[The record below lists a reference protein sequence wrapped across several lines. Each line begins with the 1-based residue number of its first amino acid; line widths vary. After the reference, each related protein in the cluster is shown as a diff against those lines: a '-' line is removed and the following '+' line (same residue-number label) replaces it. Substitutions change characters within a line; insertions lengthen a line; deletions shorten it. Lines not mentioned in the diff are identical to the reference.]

1 MDILED
7 IISSITDTHP
17 VKEVYTCTFWTAVI
31 SKHCGLS
38 STFKESHPNH
48 ETVRDAGKLRQKDIL
63 ELIQYAR
70 SDILLEASIGM
81 AAINSVIDTDES
93 LCIMENAFDAIVRR
107 GTGKNIAVVGHFPW
121 IPKLRNIA
129 KQLWVIEQRL
139 QPGDLPEEAAN
150 DVIPDADVVAITGTS
165 FINHTINNL
174 LKLSK
179 GKYIVVLGP
188 TTPLSPILFDHG
200 VDVISGSQ
208 VIDSQKLIFSITEGA
223 TLKQVDGIKFLNMS
237 KEFKK

>member
-17 VKEVYTCTFWTAVI
+17 VKEVYTCAFWTAVI

-179 GKYIVVLGP
+179 GKYVVVLGP
-188 TTPLSPILFDHG
+188 TTPLSPILFDYG